1 MCQQHANI
9 TLLHSNINPY
19 MEDYHT
25 SYHLNKHTL
34 KSLIKQK
41 LLLKMIELA
50 QDLTYSIDSR
60 SLVSKSLIPCGK
72 KKKKKKNHYSS

>member
-41 LLLKMIELA
+41 LLLKMIKLA
-50 QDLTYSIDSR
+50 QDLMYSIDSR

-72 KKKKKKNHYSS
+72 KKEKKNHYSS

>member
-1 MCQQHANI
+1 
-9 TLLHSNINPY
+9 

-34 KSLIKQK
+34 QSLIKQK

-50 QDLTYSIDSR
+50 QDLMYSIDSR
-60 SLVSKSLIPCGK
+60 SLVSKSLIPRGK
-72 KKKKKKNHYSS
+72 KKKKSLFIMTCKHTTIFFHSG